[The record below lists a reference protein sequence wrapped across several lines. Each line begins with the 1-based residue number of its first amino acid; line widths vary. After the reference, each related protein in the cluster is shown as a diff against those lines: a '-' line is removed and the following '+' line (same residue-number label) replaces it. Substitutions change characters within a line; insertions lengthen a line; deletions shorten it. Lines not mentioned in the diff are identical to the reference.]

1 MRSARAIG
9 VQSLSGITYS
19 VRSGTTP
26 EMERSTLASV
36 YRYVLKSKAAD
47 MTSTNGTSVEYTEG
61 VSDVERQP
69 D

>member
-1 MRSARAIG
+1 
-9 VQSLSGITYS
+9 
-19 VRSGTTP
+19 
-26 EMERSTLASV
+26 MERSTLASV

>member
-1 MRSARAIG
+1 MRPAHDINAH
-9 VQSLSGITYS
+9 SLPHITYF

-26 EMERSTLASV
+26 GMERSTLANV
-36 YRYVLKSKAAD
+36 YRYVLKRKAAG
-47 MTSTNGTSVEYTEG
+47 MTNTNDPSIKYTEG